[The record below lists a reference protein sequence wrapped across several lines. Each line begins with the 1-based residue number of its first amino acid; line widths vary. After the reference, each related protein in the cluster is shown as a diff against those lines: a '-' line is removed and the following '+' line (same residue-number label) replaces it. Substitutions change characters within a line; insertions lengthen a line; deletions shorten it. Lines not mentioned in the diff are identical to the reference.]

1 MLVAVPTGP
10 AAQRLVADTLPSDV
24 LADEIARVQLQLSP
38 SAPAALQAALGPGV
52 AVEASGWRPLQAVY
66 RPGKRLT
73 VLHSVPID
81 HAGERRTELLVTD
94 SRGAELDA
102 TIVGD
107 GDAQLAVWPMAADPF
122 LPGLAK
128 MLDPEART
136 AFTDALGLPRAE
148 SARVRSYRPG
158 RRAVVELATD
168 GPIAYVKV
176 VEPRR
181 VRRLIDAFTALESV
195 DGVARCHGWAEEDGL
210 LVIEALHGTALDAA
224 IRQDQPLPPAEA
236 LLHQLDALPDL
247 DGPVVEHGRS
257 LRDQAKL
264 LSALV
269 PHRRPDIERLHEA
282 ITAFTRAAPAGGL
295 ETVHGD
301 FHAGQV
307 ITAGGQIVG
316 LVDVDRAGLGHRSDD
331 LAMFLAHLQV
341 LALDADPRSL
351 AATYLQHLYDN
362 WSTSV
367 PEPDLRTAIA
377 RSLFSFAP
385 GGFTAQ
391 SLDWQRI
398 AERRL
403 DAAAHWLEPI

>member
-1 MLVAVPTGP
+1 MLVTVPPEPT
-10 AAQRLVADTLPSDV
+10 AQRLVADTLPSVV
-24 LADEIARVQLQLSP
+24 LADEVAAVQVQLSDA
-38 SAPAALQAALGPGV
+38 APAALQAALGSEV
-52 AVEASGWRPLQAVY
+52 TVHADGWRPLQAVY

-73 VLHSVPID
+73 VLHTVPVEQ
-81 HAGERRTELLVTD
+81 AGARSTELLVTD
-94 SRGAELDA
+94 SRGDELDA
-102 TIVGD
+102 TVVGA
-107 GDAQLAVWPMAADPF
+107 GAAHLAVWRMAADPF

-128 MLDPEART
+128 MLDDDARA

-148 SARVRSYRPG
+148 RARVRSYRPG
-158 RRAVVELATD
+158 RRAVVELAAD
-168 GPIAYVKV
+168 RPIAYVKV

-181 VRRLIDAFTALESV
+181 IQRLIDAFTALESV
-195 DGVARCHGWAEEDGL
+195 DGVARCHGWAADDGL

-224 IRQDQPLPPAEA
+224 IRQDQALPSGEA
-236 LLHQLDALPDL
+236 LREQLDALPLL
-247 DGPVVEHGRS
+247 DGPVVEHRRAV
-257 LRDQAKL
+257 RDQAKL

-269 PHRRPDIERLHEA
+269 PHRRTDIQRLERVFTEA
-282 ITAFTRAAPAGGL
+282 EPSGEL

-307 ITAGGQIVG
+307 ITAAGQIVG
-316 LVDVDRAGLGHRSDD
+316 LVDVDRAGLGHRADD

-341 LALDADPRSL
+341 LALDGDPEAL
-351 AATYLQHLYDN
+351 AATYLQHLYDD
-362 WSTSV
+362 WATTV
-367 PEPDLRTAIA
+367 PAQDLRTGIG

-403 DAAAHWLEPI
+403 DAAANWLEVI